1 MCIEYHCY
9 IMLINKLF
17 DCEVLKLKLVE
28 GYSQLKFQGEC
39 LCNIITDRIC
49 PLCDVIEAFCK

>member
-17 DCEVLKLKLVE
+17 DCEVLKDTLNLSFKVNA
-28 GYSQLKFQGEC
+28 S
-39 LCNIITDRIC
+39 
-49 PLCDVIEAFCK
+49 VIL